1 MIPAKPSTNHSRPY
15 LLFLTNL
22 SFVFVAACVST
33 DPQPPPVV
41 TVAVGST
48 PVASLSA
55 KSLDVEPTARSP
67 KRMWTWQT
75 DPRDARVRARAEHM
89 PLVVY
94 VRADWSAGALAM
106 DRQVWSDPQILFS
119 SRAVVPLRIDV
130 TDGPDA
136 ELWADEYRV
145 TAVPTTIFFDA
156 DGYEAARLEGT
167 RSVDEVLS
175 ALRQLGDDTLDR

>member
-1 MIPAKPSTNHSRPY
+1 
-15 LLFLTNL
+15 
-22 SFVFVAACVST
+22 
-33 DPQPPPVV
+33 
-41 TVAVGST
+41 
-48 PVASLSA
+48 
-55 KSLDVEPTARSP
+55 
-67 KRMWTWQT
+67 
-75 DPRDARVRARAEHM
+75 
-89 PLVVY
+89 
-94 VRADWSAGALAM
+94 M